1 MPEGTGVEPYTPCLL
16 SKAVGLLRDATF
28 VAPRALPCSARSASC
43 RAGHS
48 TGVCPRRAWKMQDLP
63 GRKAFGGGA
72 ESVHRRLISI
82 FSVLRPVPPHGV
94 VWPELARDVVFEGGM
109 ERYEG
114 KGEDWKR
121 EASPAFQIPCRD
133 PGRDPVV
140 SVPSR
145 FRAVSTGA
153 AHPLDPQRSASRTS
167 SAEACVSRP
176 DHRRREGGREANFRS
191 IVRLCCGHQPGN

>member
-1 MPEGTGVEPYTPCLL
+1 VEPYTPCLL

-28 VAPRALPCSARSASC
+28 VAPRARPCSARSASC

-48 TGVCPRRAWKMQDLP
+48 TGVCPRRAWEMKDLP
-63 GRKAFGGGA
+63 GRQAFEGVA
-72 ESVHRRLISI
+72 ESVHRRLIST
-82 FSVLRPVPPHGV
+82 FSVSRPVPPHGV
-94 VWPELARDVVFEGGM
+94 MSPEPARDVVFEGGM

-121 EASPAFQIPCRD
+121 DASPALQIPCRD

-145 FRAVSTGA
+145 RRALSIGA
-153 AHPLDPQRSASRTS
+153 ANPLDPRRSASRTS
-167 SAEACVSRP
+167 PPDPCVSPP
-176 DHRRREGGREANFRS
+176 DHGQREGGTESSFRS
-191 IVRLCCGHQPGN
+191 IARRCHGHQPGN

>member
-1 MPEGTGVEPYTPCLL
+1 MEPYTPCLL
-16 SKAVGLLRDATF
+16 SKAVGILRDATF
-28 VAPRALPCSARSASC
+28 VAPRARPCSARSASC
-43 RAGHS
+43 GAGHS

-94 VWPELARDVVFEGGM
+94 MGPELARDVVFEGGM

-133 PGRDPVV
+133 PGRDRVV

-145 FRAVSTGA
+145 LSPLSTGA
-153 AHPLDPQRSASRTS
+153 ADPLGPQRSASRTS
-167 SAEACVSRP
+167 SPEACVSRP
-176 DHRRREGGREANFRS
+176 DCRQRQGGRRLGFRS
-191 IVRLCCGHQPGN
+191 IVRRCSCHQPGN